1 MILKETNLKTMI
13 THNFHTMIA
22 YNSGMYIFYFYPPP
36 QGEGNMGLG
45 GREYGFRGKN
55 MAGQNF
61 FSHFIRMIE
70 KSFWKIVWKKINH
83 IFFPK
88 KKSNSAV

>member
-61 FSHFIRMIE
+61 FFTFYQNDRKKFLKNSLKKD
-70 KSFWKIVWKKINH
+70 KSY
-83 IFFPK
+83 FFP
-88 KKSNSAV
+88 